1 MKKITT
7 LAVSLLTAACMS
19 AGALA
24 ADQPLEKVAPFPKA
38 EKGMKRQVIQLPQQ
52 QDESALKVELM
63 IGQTLE
69 VDCNHHRL
77 GGELESKT
85 LEGWGYDYYV
95 FEKLSG
101 PVSTMMA
108 CPDGKKEKKFVTAG
122 LGDDAM
128 LRYNSKLPIVI
139 YTPSNVDENIASGAP
154 TRLSAT
160 LSSASKN
167 SAMVI
172 KQRQPAVFVRAF
184 IRARYLPSACR
195 RSAAS
200 ARLRHHPPPRLAHIS
215 ARALHWSTPALSQSP
230 PGCHQGE
237 YRRSG

>member
-38 EKGMKRQVIQLPQQ
+38 EKGMQQ

-128 LRYNSKLPIVI
+128 LRYNSKLPIVV
-139 YTPSNVDENIASGAP
+139 YTPSNVDVKYRIWRADETIGN
-154 TRLSAT
+154 
-160 LSSASKN
+160 
-167 SAMVI
+167 
-172 KQRQPAVFVRAF
+172 AVVR
-184 IRARYLPSACR
+184 
-195 RSAAS
+195 
-200 ARLRHHPPPRLAHIS
+200 
-215 ARALHWSTPALSQSP
+215 
-230 PGCHQGE
+230 
-237 YRRSG
+237 